1 MDPFLAEPPP
11 PRPRRSPE
19 RALRLRA
26 RTSNIPTAA
35 PASRAE
41 LHERLR
47 ERRTWWGAL
56 LVRLRLVPLLGTLDS
71 RRALGWL
78 RRGLLNDCFGVST
91 PPEMSD
97 AVAKKTASTT
107 PLMSHGSSSPTSSA
121 SSPGF
126 TMPNPEALTYE
137 TLSAWLRSSSRPPP
151 ELARAPPPRFG
162 TPDVASPGDPPRSQA
177 TALQHVGHLISEIY
191 THVVNAGCWD
201 TAFARGP
208 RPFQGR
214 FQINRSAFGI
224 GGGPPVRRLASVH
237 IGHPGTDGW
246 NVIVSATEL
255 ARRWALPS
263 AAPPLEATDL
273 LFLLDRETRMR
284 VAVAL
289 ATAWHFHRSSA
300 TRFPREYAPDLSH
313 AKGTAGTFSFELARI
328 GYLCLYEAERRRL
341 GPWPIDMVVEMQT
354 CLLDLQIGLL
364 TGAPTFGPMVRN
376 AQVLA
381 EERLF
386 ALIEDGRSL
395 LTVSAVLTARA
406 VIPFFVR
413 NLWLSN
419 GGHLYVQ
426 VFDDTPAL
434 PVQNAAA
441 ALVCAAWIV
450 TSEQTRAQAEHV
462 CAFFELLEQRFALAI
477 ISAVAP
483 VSHSVYTHTECFAS
497 SSFYAAPYVSHAALD
512 SARARLAAAMRAY
525 GEVRSALAA

>member
-1 MDPFLAEPPP
+1 MDWFLAEPPP
-11 PRPRRSPE
+11 PRPKRSPK
-19 RALRLRA
+19 RALLLRA
-26 RTSNIPTAA
+26 LTTEVQRAA
-35 PASRAE
+35 SSSRAE
-41 LHERLR
+41 LHERR
-47 ERRTWWGAL
+47 WWSAL
-56 LVRLRLVPLLGTLDS
+56 LVRLRLAPLLEKLSS
-71 RRALGWL
+71 RRVLDWV
-78 RRGLLNDCFGVST
+78 RHGLLNACFDVPT

-97 AVAKKTASTT
+97 IDDKKTVLTT
-107 PLMSHGSSSPTSSA
+107 PLISHGSNSPTSSA

-126 TMPNPEALTYE
+126 TKSEPEALTYE
-137 TLSAWLRSSSRPPP
+137 TLNAWLLSSSRPPP
-151 ELARAPPPRFG
+151 ELAHAPPPRFG
-162 TPDVASPGDPPRSQA
+162 KPDVASPGDPPRSQA

-201 TAFARGP
+201 TAFPRGP
-208 RPFQGR
+208 RPFPGR
-214 FQINRSAFGI
+214 FQIGRSAFGI
-224 GGGPPVRRLASVH
+224 GGGPPVRRLASIH

-263 AAPPLEATDL
+263 ATPPLESTDL

-284 VAVAL
+284 VAVSL

-313 AKGTAGTFSFELARI
+313 VEGTAGAFSFELARI

-341 GPWPIDMVVEMQT
+341 GPWPVGMVVEMQT

-364 TGAPTFGPMVRN
+364 TGTPTFGPMVRN

-386 ALIEDGRSL
+386 ALVEDGRSL
-395 LTVSAVLTARA
+395 LTVSAALTARA

-419 GGHLYVQ
+419 GGQLYVQ
-426 VFDDTPAL
+426 VFDDTPEL
-434 PVQNAAA
+434 PLKNAAA

-450 TSEQTRAQAEHV
+450 ISEQTHAQAEHV
-462 CAFFELLEQRFALAI
+462 CAFFDLLEQRFALAI
-477 ISAVAP
+477 IGAVAP
-483 VSHSVYTHTECFAS
+483 ASHSVYTHTECFAS
-497 SSFYAAPYVSHAALD
+497 SSFYAAPYVSHDALD
-512 SARARLAAAMRAY
+512 SARARLAAAIRAY
-525 GEVRSALAA
+525 GEVWSALEA